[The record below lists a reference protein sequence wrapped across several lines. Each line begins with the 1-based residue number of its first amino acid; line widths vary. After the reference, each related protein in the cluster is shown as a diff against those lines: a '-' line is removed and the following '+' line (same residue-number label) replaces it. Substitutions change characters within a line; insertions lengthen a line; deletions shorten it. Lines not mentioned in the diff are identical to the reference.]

1 MGVCDV
7 PVISSVCDAV
17 GEGAA
22 SLVAAPFDWLAQAMG
37 AAAGWLFEAVWSV
50 FDTTTL
56 VDVTKPGYV
65 AVYNLLFGIAVFVM
79 LIFFCLQLITGLIRR
94 DPTALTRAAL
104 GLAKS
109 VLGSFVVI
117 TLTALLLEVVD
128 QLCIGIVQAAG
139 ETTESMG
146 DKIALLAAG
155 LVGINIA
162 APGVGA
168 IITIF
173 MAGLAIT
180 AAAIVWLS
188 LLVRKALL
196 LVAVVF
202 APLAFSGASWDA
214 SRGWI
219 GKWAMFVVALICS
232 KLVLVVMFLV
242 AITQVS
248 APIDADLASV
258 SDPIAGIVLMA
269 MAAFAPYLTYKFIAF
284 VGFDMYHAIGSEQD
298 AKSALNRPI
307 PVPSKPQGGADPKKV
322 LDGTAVAAA
331 TRAEAPVEREQ
342 RATAAEDPGTDTRRE
357 RRRRGRRWRCRS
369 RRRRS
374 SRSRSRGRGRGDRSE
389 RRQGCRHR
397 RTEGRDGAGSPGR
410 ARRRRCRADTA
421 TARNTSGGTA
431 VEPRAAPA
439 ERRPVTAAAEAA
451 PAARAT
457 PTEGVDD
464 EQHEQRPADRGR
476 AGAGEVLP
484 PHPPR
489 CPPRPV
495 ADPAHHPR
503 HRRSHAHRRVL
514 RRRRDAAGLHRPG
527 LGTRR
532 RTDLD
537 THRGPTD
544 RGMAA
549 HRLLVAVAHH
559 RRATAVPAQ
568 DRRAAPRRHA
578 RAAR

>member
-56 VDVTKPGYV
+56 VDVTKPGYI

-155 LVGINIA
+155 LVGINTA

-307 PVPSKPQGGADPKKV
+307 PVPTKPQGGGDPKKV
-322 LDGTAVAAA
+322 LDGT
-331 TRAEAPVEREQ
+331 
-342 RATAAEDPGTDTRRE
+342 
-357 RRRRGRRWRCRS
+357 S
-369 RRRRS
+369 
-374 SRSRSRGRGRGDRSE
+374 
-389 RRQGCRHR
+389 
-397 RTEGRDGAGSPGR
+397 
-410 ARRRRCRADTA
+410 
-421 TARNTSGGTA
+421 SGGNAGGGSGGGSST
-431 VEPRAAPA
+431 PPPPKTPAP
-439 ERRPVTAAAEAA
+439 A
-451 PAARAT
+451 PAASGGGAAGGGAAAGGSSAAAAGPVAAGVVIGASVAKGAAT
-457 PTEGVDD
+457 AGPKAGTALGAQGEHAADAAA
-464 EQHEQRPADRGR
+464 QTPPPPA
-476 AGAGEVLP
+476 ASPAAP
-484 PHPPR
+484 PSSLA
-489 CPPRPV
+489 PRPPSS
-495 ADPAHHPR
+495 DPSP
-503 HRRSHAHRRVL
+503 
-514 RRRRDAAGLHRPG
+514 P
-527 LGTRR
+527 
-532 RTDLD
+532 
-537 THRGPTD
+537 PKQP
-544 RGMAA
+544 
-549 HRLLVAVAHH
+549 
-559 RRATAVPAQ
+559 PAP
-568 DRRAAPRRHA
+568 APRPPKE
-578 RAAR
+578 

>member
-37 AAAGWLFEAVWSV
+37 AAAGWLFEAVWAV

-56 VDVTKPGYV
+56 VDVTSPEYV
-65 AVYNLLFGIAVFVM
+65 SVYNILFGVAVFVM

-94 DPTALTRAAL
+94 DPTALSRAAL

-117 TLTALLLEVVD
+117 TLTALLLEIVD
-128 QLCIGIVQAAG
+128 QLCIGIIQAAG

-168 IITIF
+168 IVTIF
-173 MAGLAIT
+173 LAGLAIA

-196 LVAVVF
+196 LVAIVF

-219 GKWAMFVVALICS
+219 SKWAMFVIALICS

-248 APIDADLASV
+248 APIDGDLASV
-258 SDPIAGIVLMA
+258 ADPIAGIVLMA

-298 AKSALNRPI
+298 AKQALNRPVPI
-307 PVPSKPQGGADPKKV
+307 PSKPGNGGDEPKKV
-322 LDGTAVAAA
+322 LDGNDGGGPGGGPPGGGGPGGGGPGGGGTPPPTSSAPTSTAGTTGGGTAATAGSSSAGAGAGAGAAAAGPVAAA
-331 TRAEAPVEREQ
+331 VVAAKVAKDA
-342 RATAAEDPGTDTRRE
+342 ATAGPKAGQAL
-357 RRRRGRRWRCRS
+357 GA
-369 RRRRS
+369 
-374 SRSRSRGRGRGDRSE
+374 
-389 RRQGCRHR
+389 QG
-397 RTEGRDGAGSPGR
+397 EG
-410 ARRRRCRADTA
+410 
-421 TARNTSGGTA
+421 
-431 VEPRAAPA
+431 AA
-439 ERRPVTAAAEAA
+439 
-451 PAARAT
+451 
-457 PTEGVDD
+457 
-464 EQHEQRPADRGR
+464 
-476 AGAGEVLP
+476 
-484 PHPPR
+484 
-489 CPPRPV
+489 
-495 ADPAHHPR
+495 
-503 HRRSHAHRRVL
+503 
-514 RRRRDAAGLHRPG
+514 DAAGQTGQGHT
-527 LGTRR
+527 GTSPEPQ
-532 RTDLD
+532 TPPPPS
-537 THRGPTD
+537 TPAPKTPNGGPS
-544 RGMAA
+544 A
-549 HRLLVAVAHH
+549 
-559 RRATAVPAQ
+559 PP
-568 DRRAAPRRHA
+568 APRPTNTGKE
-578 RAAR
+578 

>member
-56 VDVTKPGYV
+56 VDVTKPGYI

-94 DPTALTRAAL
+94 DPTALTRAAF

-307 PVPSKPQGGADPKKV
+307 PVPTKPQGGGDRKKV
-322 LDGTAVAAA
+322 LDG
-331 TRAEAPVEREQ
+331 
-342 RATAAEDPGTDTRRE
+342 
-357 RRRRGRRWRCRS
+357 
-369 RRRRS
+369 S
-374 SRSRSRGRGRGDRSE
+374 S
-389 RRQGCRHR
+389 
-397 RTEGRDGAGSPGR
+397 
-410 ARRRRCRADTA
+410 
-421 TARNTSGGTA
+421 SGGGNAGGGSGGGSST
-431 VEPRAAPA
+431 PPPPKTPAP
-439 ERRPVTAAAEAA
+439 A
-451 PAARAT
+451 PAAGGGGAAAGGGGAAAAGPVAAGVVVGASVAKGAAT
-457 PTEGVDD
+457 AGSKAGTALGTQGEHAADAAAQTTPP
-464 EQHEQRPADRGR
+464 PA
-476 AGAGEVLP
+476 ASPAAP
-484 PHPPR
+484 PSISA
-489 CPPRPV
+489 PRPPST
-495 ADPAHHPR
+495 DPSP
-503 HRRSHAHRRVL
+503 
-514 RRRRDAAGLHRPG
+514 P
-527 LGTRR
+527 
-532 RTDLD
+532 
-537 THRGPTD
+537 PKQ
-544 RGMAA
+544 
-549 HRLLVAVAHH
+549 
-559 RRATAVPAQ
+559 PPPP
-568 DRRAAPRRHA
+568 APRPPKE
-578 RAAR
+578 

>member
-56 VDVTKPGYV
+56 VDVTKPGYI

-109 VLGSFVVI
+109 VLGSFVAI

-146 DKIALLAAG
+146 DKIALLATG

-307 PVPSKPQGGADPKKV
+307 PVPTKPQAGGDPKKV
-322 LDGTAVAAA
+322 LDGT
-331 TRAEAPVEREQ
+331 
-342 RATAAEDPGTDTRRE
+342 
-357 RRRRGRRWRCRS
+357 S
-369 RRRRS
+369 
-374 SRSRSRGRGRGDRSE
+374 
-389 RRQGCRHR
+389 
-397 RTEGRDGAGSPGR
+397 
-410 ARRRRCRADTA
+410 
-421 TARNTSGGTA
+421 SGGSGGGNS
-431 VEPRAAPA
+431 AP
-439 ERRPVTAAAEAA
+439 PPKPSA
-451 PAARAT
+451 PAASSSGAAGGGAAAGGGGAAAAGPVAAGVVVGASVAKGAAT
-457 PTEGVDD
+457 AGPKAGTALGAQGEHAADAAA
-464 EQHEQRPADRGR
+464 QTPQPPATSPAAPPSSPAPRPPSTD
-476 AGAGEVLP
+476 P
-484 PHPPR
+484 SPPPR
-489 CPPRPV
+489 QPPPPAPRP
-495 ADPAHHPR
+495 PKE
-503 HRRSHAHRRVL
+503 
-514 RRRRDAAGLHRPG
+514 
-527 LGTRR
+527 
-532 RTDLD
+532 
-537 THRGPTD
+537 
-544 RGMAA
+544 
-549 HRLLVAVAHH
+549 
-559 RRATAVPAQ
+559 
-568 DRRAAPRRHA
+568 
-578 RAAR
+578 

>member
-56 VDVTKPGYV
+56 VDVTKPGYL

-109 VLGSFVVI
+109 VLGAFVVI

-322 LDGTAVAAA
+322 LDGAGGGGNSGGGAGGGSGSSAPPPPKTPVPTPAASSGGAAGGGGAAAGGSGAAAAGPVAAGVVIGASVAKGAATAGPKAGTALGAQGEHAADAAAQTPPPPATPAVAPPSSP
-331 TRAEAPVEREQ
+331 APRPPS
-342 RATAAEDPGTDTRRE
+342 ADP
-357 RRRRGRRWRCRS
+357 
-369 RRRRS
+369 
-374 SRSRSRGRGRGDRSE
+374 
-389 RRQGCRHR
+389 
-397 RTEGRDGAGSPGR
+397 SP
-410 ARRRRCRADTA
+410 
-421 TARNTSGGTA
+421 
-431 VEPRAAPA
+431 PP
-439 ERRPVTAAAEAA
+439 PKQ
-451 PAARAT
+451 P
-457 PTEGVDD
+457 
-464 EQHEQRPADRGR
+464 
-476 AGAGEVLP
+476 LP
-484 PHPPR
+484 PA
-489 CPPRPV
+489 PRP
-495 ADPAHHPR
+495 
-503 HRRSHAHRRVL
+503 SKE
-514 RRRRDAAGLHRPG
+514 
-527 LGTRR
+527 
-532 RTDLD
+532 
-537 THRGPTD
+537 
-544 RGMAA
+544 
-549 HRLLVAVAHH
+549 
-559 RRATAVPAQ
+559 
-568 DRRAAPRRHA
+568 
-578 RAAR
+578 

>member
-56 VDVTKPGYV
+56 VDVTKPGYI

-128 QLCIGIVQAAG
+128 QLCIGIVQATG

-307 PVPSKPQGGADPKKV
+307 PVPTKPQGGGDPKKV
-322 LDGTAVAAA
+322 LDGT
-331 TRAEAPVEREQ
+331 
-342 RATAAEDPGTDTRRE
+342 
-357 RRRRGRRWRCRS
+357 
-369 RRRRS
+369 S
-374 SRSRSRGRGRGDRSE
+374 S
-389 RRQGCRHR
+389 
-397 RTEGRDGAGSPGR
+397 
-410 ARRRRCRADTA
+410 
-421 TARNTSGGTA
+421 SGGNA
-431 VEPRAAPA
+431 SGGSGEGSSAPPPPKTPA
-439 ERRPVTAAAEAA
+439 PA
-451 PAARAT
+451 PAASGGGAAGGGAAAGGSGAAAAGPVAAGVVVGASVAKGAATAGPRAGTALGAQGEHAADAAAQTPPPPAT
-457 PTEGVDD
+457 PAVAPPSS
-464 EQHEQRPADRGR
+464 PA
-476 AGAGEVLP
+476 
-484 PHPPR
+484 
-489 CPPRPV
+489 PRPPS
-495 ADPAHHPR
+495 ADPSP
-503 HRRSHAHRRVL
+503 
-514 RRRRDAAGLHRPG
+514 P
-527 LGTRR
+527 
-532 RTDLD
+532 
-537 THRGPTD
+537 P
-544 RGMAA
+544 
-549 HRLLVAVAHH
+549 
-559 RRATAVPAQ
+559 PKQ
-568 DRRAAPRRHA
+568 PPPPAPRPTKE
-578 RAAR
+578 

>member
-56 VDVTKPGYV
+56 VDVTKPGYI

-117 TLTALLLEVVD
+117 TLTTLLLEVVD

-196 LVAVVF
+196 LVAVAF

-307 PVPSKPQGGADPKKV
+307 PVPTKPQGGGDPKKV
-322 LDGTAVAAA
+322 LDGTGGGSAGGGSGGGSSAPPPPKTPAPAPAARGGGAAGGGAAASGGAAAAGPVAAGVVVGA
-331 TRAEAPVEREQ
+331 SIAKGA
-342 RATAAEDPGTDTRRE
+342 ATAGPKA
-357 RRRRGRRWRCRS
+357 
-369 RRRRS
+369 
-374 SRSRSRGRGRGDRSE
+374 
-389 RRQGCRHR
+389 
-397 RTEGRDGAGSPGR
+397 
-410 ARRRRCRADTA
+410 
-421 TARNTSGGTA
+421 GTA
-431 VEPRAAPA
+431 LGAQGEHAAD
-439 ERRPVTAAAEAA
+439 AAAQTPPPPAAA
-451 PAARAT
+451 PAA
-457 PTEGVDD
+457 PPSS
-464 EQHEQRPADRGR
+464 PA
-476 AGAGEVLP
+476 
-484 PHPPR
+484 
-489 CPPRPV
+489 PRPPST
-495 ADPAHHPR
+495 DPSP
-503 HRRSHAHRRVL
+503 
-514 RRRRDAAGLHRPG
+514 P
-527 LGTRR
+527 
-532 RTDLD
+532 
-537 THRGPTD
+537 PKQ
-544 RGMAA
+544 
-549 HRLLVAVAHH
+549 
-559 RRATAVPAQ
+559 PPPP
-568 DRRAAPRRHA
+568 APRPPKE
-578 RAAR
+578 

>member
-7 PVISSVCDAV
+7 PVVSSVCDAV

-56 VDVTKPGYV
+56 VDVTKPGYI

-79 LIFFCLQLITGLIRR
+79 LIFFCLQLITGLVRR

-117 TLTALLLEVVD
+117 TLTTLLLEVVD

-307 PVPSKPQGGADPKKV
+307 PVPTKPQGGGDPKKV
-322 LDGTAVAAA
+322 LDGTSGGGGNAGGGSGSGSSAPPPPKTPAPGPAASGGGAAGEGAAGSGGGAAAAGPVAAGVVVGA
-331 TRAEAPVEREQ
+331 SAAKGA
-342 RATAAEDPGTDTRRE
+342 ATAGPKA
-357 RRRRGRRWRCRS
+357 
-369 RRRRS
+369 
-374 SRSRSRGRGRGDRSE
+374 
-389 RRQGCRHR
+389 
-397 RTEGRDGAGSPGR
+397 
-410 ARRRRCRADTA
+410 
-421 TARNTSGGTA
+421 GTA
-431 VEPRAAPA
+431 LGAQGEHAAD
-439 ERRPVTAAAEAA
+439 AAAQTPPPPAAA
-451 PAARAT
+451 PAAP
-457 PTEGVDD
+457 PTSPAP
-464 EQHEQRPADRGR
+464 RPPSTDPSQPPKQPPPPA
-476 AGAGEVLP
+476 
-484 PHPPR
+484 PHPPKE
-489 CPPRPV
+489 
-495 ADPAHHPR
+495 
-503 HRRSHAHRRVL
+503 
-514 RRRRDAAGLHRPG
+514 
-527 LGTRR
+527 
-532 RTDLD
+532 
-537 THRGPTD
+537 
-544 RGMAA
+544 
-549 HRLLVAVAHH
+549 
-559 RRATAVPAQ
+559 
-568 DRRAAPRRHA
+568 
-578 RAAR
+578 

>member
-56 VDVTKPGYV
+56 VDVTKPGYI

-307 PVPSKPQGGADPKKV
+307 PVPTKPQGGGDPKKV
-322 LDGTAVAAA
+322 LDG
-331 TRAEAPVEREQ
+331 
-342 RATAAEDPGTDTRRE
+342 
-357 RRRRGRRWRCRS
+357 
-369 RRRRS
+369 S
-374 SRSRSRGRGRGDRSE
+374 S
-389 RRQGCRHR
+389 
-397 RTEGRDGAGSPGR
+397 
-410 ARRRRCRADTA
+410 
-421 TARNTSGGTA
+421 SGGGNAGGGSGGGSST
-431 VEPRAAPA
+431 PPPPKTPAP
-439 ERRPVTAAAEAA
+439 A
-451 PAARAT
+451 PAAGGGGAAAGGGGAAAAGPVAAGVVVGASVAKGAAT
-457 PTEGVDD
+457 AGPKAGTALGAQGEHAADAAA
-464 EQHEQRPADRGR
+464 QTPPPPA
-476 AGAGEVLP
+476 ASPAAP
-484 PHPPR
+484 PSSPA
-489 CPPRPV
+489 PRPPST
-495 ADPAHHPR
+495 DPSP
-503 HRRSHAHRRVL
+503 
-514 RRRRDAAGLHRPG
+514 P
-527 LGTRR
+527 
-532 RTDLD
+532 
-537 THRGPTD
+537 PKQ
-544 RGMAA
+544 
-549 HRLLVAVAHH
+549 
-559 RRATAVPAQ
+559 PPPP
-568 DRRAAPRRHA
+568 APRPPKE
-578 RAAR
+578 

>member
-56 VDVTKPGYV
+56 VDVTKPGYI

-307 PVPSKPQGGADPKKV
+307 PVPTKPQGGGDRKKV
-322 LDGTAVAAA
+322 LDG
-331 TRAEAPVEREQ
+331 
-342 RATAAEDPGTDTRRE
+342 
-357 RRRRGRRWRCRS
+357 
-369 RRRRS
+369 S
-374 SRSRSRGRGRGDRSE
+374 S
-389 RRQGCRHR
+389 
-397 RTEGRDGAGSPGR
+397 
-410 ARRRRCRADTA
+410 
-421 TARNTSGGTA
+421 SGGGNAGGGSGGGSST
-431 VEPRAAPA
+431 PPPPKTPAP
-439 ERRPVTAAAEAA
+439 A
-451 PAARAT
+451 PAAGGGGAAAGGGGAAAAGPVAAGVVVGASVAKGAAT
-457 PTEGVDD
+457 AGPKAGTALGAQGEHAADAAA
-464 EQHEQRPADRGR
+464 QTPPPPA
-476 AGAGEVLP
+476 ASPAAP
-484 PHPPR
+484 PSSPA
-489 CPPRPV
+489 PRPPST
-495 ADPAHHPR
+495 DPSP
-503 HRRSHAHRRVL
+503 
-514 RRRRDAAGLHRPG
+514 P
-527 LGTRR
+527 
-532 RTDLD
+532 
-537 THRGPTD
+537 PKQ
-544 RGMAA
+544 
-549 HRLLVAVAHH
+549 
-559 RRATAVPAQ
+559 PPPP
-568 DRRAAPRRHA
+568 APRPPKE
-578 RAAR
+578 

>member
-1 MGVCDV
+1 MSVCDI

-22 SLVAAPFDWLAQAMG
+22 TLVAAPFDWLAQAMG

-56 VDVTKPGYV
+56 VDVTRPGYV
-65 AVYNLLFGIAVFVM
+65 SVYNLLFGVAVFVM

-146 DKIALLAAG
+146 DKIALLATG

-196 LVAVVF
+196 LVAIVF

-248 APIDADLASV
+248 APIDADLASI

-298 AKSALNRPI
+298 AKHALNRPI
-307 PVPSKPQGGADPKKV
+307 PVPGRGAGGGAEPKKV
-322 LDGTAVAAA
+322 LDGASNTGSGGSGGAGRGGGGSAPPAPKPTPAASTGSGAGASGGAAASGGGVAASSGGA
-331 TRAEAPVEREQ
+331 AAAGPAAAAVVVGAQ
-342 RATAAEDPGTDTRRE
+342 VAKGAVTAGPKAGTAL
-357 RRRRGRRWRCRS
+357 GAQ
-369 RRRRS
+369 
-374 SRSRSRGRGRGDRSE
+374 SE
-389 RRQGCRHR
+389 R
-397 RTEGRDGAGSPGR
+397 A
-410 ARRRRCRADTA
+410 ADAAAQTPPPPPA
-421 TARNTSGGTA
+421 AQVPS
-431 VEPRAAPA
+431 APA
-439 ERRPVTAAAEAA
+439 QVA
-451 PAARAT
+451 PPSSSPT
-457 PTEGVDD
+457 PP
-464 EQHEQRPADRGR
+464 PAPKPT
-476 AGAGEVLP
+476 P
-484 PHPPR
+484 PPAPP
-489 CPPRPV
+489 
-495 ADPAHHPR
+495 
-503 HRRSHAHRRVL
+503 
-514 RRRRDAAGLHRPG
+514 
-527 LGTRR
+527 
-532 RTDLD
+532 
-537 THRGPTD
+537 
-544 RGMAA
+544 
-549 HRLLVAVAHH
+549 
-559 RRATAVPAQ
+559 
-568 DRRAAPRRHA
+568 APKE
-578 RAAR
+578 